1 MPEQSF
7 GDQKINSIRENL
19 IFLLR
24 YRLNDFIG
32 TSGANSSQLIA
43 SIVWQ
48 TLSFVA
54 CFFIFLFINILL
66 GVYLSSF
73 WSGSLLAGFACVL
86 LGYTTFL
93 LLLML
98 FRKQI
103 ENAIRQK
110 LSAQVVQVKEK
121 LNDKLNAMPQMKV
134 SSTPNVPFKDIEPSL
149 KPHEALLKSNE
160 HNRRQAE
167 LTQARLKEDLLY
179 AKDNY
184 KKIAFTIA
192 TDRVE
197 KKVPM
202 GHYIASIMHFIE
214 PSEAKP
220 KAEKKP
226 SRWAKILPKQ
236 LKSEKANEQRTNFVR
251 TVRPYLPY
259 LSLLFKVA
267 GPVLSSF
274 AISKSQSLL
283 LRKLLKKKKK

>member
-7 GDQKINSIRENL
+7 GDQKINSIRENI

-43 SIVWQ
+43 NIIWQ
-48 TLSFVA
+48 TVSFVV

-66 GVYLSSF
+66 GIYLSSF
-73 WSGSLLAGFACVL
+73 FEGSLLAGFGCVL
-86 LGYTTFL
+86 LAYTTFL

-110 LSAQVVQVKEK
+110 LSAQVVLAKEK
-121 LNDKLNAMPQMKV
+121 INEKLNAMPQMAV
-134 SSTPNVPFKDIEPSL
+134 STMPKEPFKDIEPSL

-160 HNRRQAE
+160 YNRRQAE
-167 LTQARLKEDLLY
+167 IAQGRLKEDLLY

-202 GHYIASIMHFIE
+202 GSYIASIMHFIE

-220 KAEKKP
+220 KADGKP
-226 SRWAKILPKQ
+226 SKWAKLLPNR
-236 LKSEKANEQRTNFVR
+236 LKSQKANEQRTNFVR
-251 TVRPYLPY
+251 TLRPYLPY
-259 LSLLFKVA
+259 FSLVWKFA
-267 GPVLSSF
+267 APVLSSF
-274 AISKSQSLL
+274 AISKSQGLL
-283 LRKLLKKKKK
+283 LRKLLKRKKK